1 MNKGVKIRLY
11 PNQEQSVFM
20 NKTFGCCRL
29 IYNKGL
35 NLRETSYKDGKSIG
49 YKETSS
55 MLTELKNE
63 EEYSFLKEVDSIS
76 LQQALRDLD
85 IAYKNFFKHLS
96 RYPAYKSKH
105 DHNQSYRTI
114 NQGGSIRIEDSRI
127 KLPKLGFVKFK
138 ANKKRK
144 ISFEHINHVTVE
156 MTASGKYYA
165 VMNVD
170 FTPEVQTNK
179 TGAVGIDV
187 GIAELYTDSN
197 GHIVHNPKYLEK
209 SEKKLR
215 REQRRLSRKQ
225 IGSNNFNMQR
235 KIVARVHEKVENQRN
250 DFLHK
255 QSTILV
261 SENQT
266 ICIEDLNIKGMIQ
279 NGKLAKS
286 IASVSW
292 GKFFNMIE
300 YKAMWYG
307 STVQRVPTTYPSSQ
321 TCSCCNYKNPIVKNL
336 SIRKWVC
343 PNCGAEHDRDV
354 NASKNIL
361 KKGLAS

>member
-55 MLTELKNE
+55 MLTELKNN

-85 IAYKNFFKHLS
+85 TAYKNFFKHLS
-96 RYPAYKSKH
+96 RYPVYKSKH

-165 VMNVD
+165 ILNVD

-307 STVQRVPTTYPSSQ
+307 NTVHRVPTTYPSSQ